1 MDDGGQSAQGPK
13 HGVVLFVAL
22 LIIVR
27 AQQKE
32 GQFSEL
38 GDHVDVQSTPK
49 EHIHASVGHLSG
61 NGHPGSEQRRRRRAV
76 NVFQSAGHDA
86 WMYV

>member
-1 MDDGGQSAQGPK
+1 MDDGGQSAQRPK

-49 EHIHASVGHLSG
+49 EHIHASVG
-61 NGHPGSEQRRRRRAV
+61 QRRRAV